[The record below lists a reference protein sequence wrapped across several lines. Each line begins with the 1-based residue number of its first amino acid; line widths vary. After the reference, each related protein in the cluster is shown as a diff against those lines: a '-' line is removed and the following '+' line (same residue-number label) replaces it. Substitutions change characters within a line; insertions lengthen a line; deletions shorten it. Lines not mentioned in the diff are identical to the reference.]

1 MPSPGSPTHRPE
13 ARHLQ
18 IETKVRAVV
27 RDDLAMEIPLI
38 P

>member
-1 MPSPGSPTHRPE
+1 VPE
-13 ARHLQ
+13 ARHPQ

-27 RDDLAMEIPLI
+27 RDDLAIEIPLI